1 MPMDQC
7 IVCRPEMPCEAHARD
22 SGSRPSAVAVGAAT
36 PARRS
41 CGSSSCPST
50 RAGSARTQDGRSAS
64 PRLRPPEDLAW
75 ARARPPALP
84 APGTARHQTGGG
96 RGKPYRASA
105 RGRRAPATGGG
116 PRPSGP
122 RRCPWRGGGGAPRRP
137 RSSRPQSRPPL
148 RRPVHTARGSGQSAA
163 SSAWPAERGAVAL
176 TVAAGAAPR
185 RGEAARRR
193 AECGRLAQPPEP

>member
-122 RRCPWRGGGGAPRRP
+122 RRCPWRGGGAPRRP